1 MMATIVAVNKNTKSA
16 RFISFLR
23 VGYRHTSYIHIS
35 ALLLPF
41 PKQFGKGTLMS
52 RLSLSRANTILI
64 LILDKIPRTVRTVSR
79 TKLSVPVYVG
89 ILLLQAPLR
98 NEPDVP
104 LATVASAVI
113 VVSHDHSPCCGYRYT
128 HISALL
134 LPFPKQFG
142 QQTCLS
148 FIVGTESTSA

>member
-16 RFISFLR
+16 RFISFSLLWLSS
-23 VGYRHTSYIHIS
+23 HPSYIHIS

-64 LILDKIPRTVRTVSR
+64 LILDKMLRTVRTVSR

-89 ILLLQAPLR
+89 ILLLQAPLG
-98 NEPDVP
+98 NEADVP

-113 VVSHDHSPCCGYRYT
+113 VVSHDHSPCCW
-128 HISALL
+128 
-134 LPFPKQFG
+134 
-142 QQTCLS
+142 LS
-148 FIVGTESTSA
+148 LHPYIGFASPLSEAVWTTDNLVLYCQD